1 MLFRNSGAASGGLR
15 AMLTVA
21 SMHCFCCAG
30 PGYGMIVLD
39 DCNFHETVN
48 VEAFESQRSI
58 TFQPP
63 EGEFTVMNYR
73 STGDYTMP
81 FRVFPF
87 VEDVGKTR
95 LDLLIRVRADLA
107 ASYAASNMVI
117 RVPIPR
123 STSRYA
129 SSIASV
135 RIARIEPL
143 VEVVSSAYRSGCCGP

>member
-1 MLFRNSGAASGGLR
+1 
-15 AMLTVA
+15 
-21 SMHCFCCAG
+21 
-30 PGYGMIVLD
+30 MIVLD

-129 SSIASV
+129 SSIGSI
-135 RIARIEPL
+135 RIAQKEPL
-143 VEVVSSAYRSGCCGP
+143 VEVVSSAYHGGWCGPQCITRAQSRLSGPGVRVQQY